1 MMYEKGEIVNID
13 GKEYIILDILK
24 SNYINYYYLKSNFS
38 PIENLVVEE
47 NKGVFNIVS
56 DKETIK
62 YVLARFVN
70 TN

>member
-1 MMYEKGEIVNID
+1 MYEKGEIVNID
-13 GKEYIILDILK
+13 GKEYIILDILQ
-24 SNYINYYYLKSNFS
+24 SNYVNYYYLKSNFS